1 MIEEQTGL
9 LVYGYLPEKK
19 ELQVESRYL
28 GLRLP
33 GEMET
38 MKETLKRLGS
48 QAEETIDLAGLLSL
62 AETAGMMEEEERRT
76 SEGCGE
82 TDGKVPA
89 KEKVRIGI
97 AKDEAFCFF
106 YQENLK
112 ILEDMGA
119 ELVYFS
125 PLRDEK
131 IPADV
136 DGLIFYGGYPEL
148 YAEKLSRNSSMRDS
162 VRMALKKGLPCIG
175 ECGGFL
181 YLQEYLKTKEGKRF
195 PMTGVLPGGSHY
207 TGRLLRFGYVTLSGG
222 TAFGRDAGEIPAHEF
237 HYYPRMQEM
246 RIWQASHCPKEAGDV
261 SSAPG
266 VCGRVIRTFTMEETG
281 SLQKTFWMHAGTGG
295 RSFESGNRF
304 GTGHPADQT
313 TG

>member
-1 MIEEQTGL
+1 MILNRISPSIYPRLKAMIEEQTGL

-48 QAEETIDLAGLLSL
+48 LAEETIDLAGLLSL
-62 AETAGMMEEEERRT
+62 AENSGMMEEEERRT

-106 YQENLK
+106 YQDNLK

-119 ELVYFS
+119 ELVYF
-125 PLRDEK
+125 PRF
-131 IPADV
+131 
-136 DGLIFYGGYPEL
+136 G
-148 YAEKLSRNSSMRDS
+148 M
-162 VRMALKKGLPCIG
+162 
-175 ECGGFL
+175 
-181 YLQEYLKTKEGKRF
+181 KRF
-195 PMTGVLPGGSHY
+195 RQTWTDSSFTAATRSCMLKSLV
-207 TGRLLRFGYVTLSGG
+207 G
-222 TAFGRDAGEIPAHEF
+222 TALCETAFA
-237 HYYPRMQEM
+237 
-246 RIWQASHCPKEAGDV
+246 WQ
-261 SSAPG
+261 
-266 VCGRVIRTFTMEETG
+266 
-281 SLQKTFWMHAGTGG
+281 
-295 RSFESGNRF
+295 
-304 GTGHPADQT
+304 
-313 TG
+313 

>member
-1 MIEEQTGL
+1 M
-9 LVYGYLPEKK
+9 
-19 ELQVESRYL
+19 
-28 GLRLP
+28 
-33 GEMET
+33 
-38 MKETLKRLGS
+38 
-48 QAEETIDLAGLLSL
+48 
-62 AETAGMMEEEERRT
+62 
-76 SEGCGE
+76 
-82 TDGKVPA
+82 PA

-106 YQENLK
+106 YQDNLK

-148 YAEKLSRNSSMRDS
+148 YAEKLSRNSSMRGS
-162 VRMALKKGLPCIG
+162 VRMAVKKGLPCIG

-181 YLQEYLKTKEGKRF
+181 YLQEYLETKEGQRF

-222 TAFGRDAGEIPAHEF
+222 TAFGGDAGEIPAHEF
-237 HYYPRMQEM
+237 HYYDSTDAGNAYL
-246 RIWQASHCPKEAGDV
+246 ASKPLSKRSWRCIVSTGRLWAGY
-261 SSAPG
+261 PHIHYG
-266 VCGRVIRTFTMEETG
+266 
-281 SLQKTFWMHAGTGG
+281 
-295 RSFESGNRF
+295 GNRKF
-304 GTGHPADQT
+304 AENFLDACRNRRKEF
-313 TG
+313 

>member
-1 MIEEQTGL
+1 MYPRLKEMIEEQTGL

-76 SEGCGE
+76 SKGCGE

-106 YQENLK
+106 YQDNLK

-148 YAEKLSRNSSMRDS
+148 YAESLAGT
-162 VRMALKKGLPCIG
+162 VPC
-175 ECGGFL
+175 E
-181 YLQEYLKTKEGKRF
+181 
-195 PMTGVLPGGSHY
+195 
-207 TGRLLRFGYVTLSGG
+207 
-222 TAFGRDAGEIPAHEF
+222 TAFT
-237 HYYPRMQEM
+237 
-246 RIWQASHCPKEAGDV
+246 WQ
-261 SSAPG
+261 
-266 VCGRVIRTFTMEETG
+266 
-281 SLQKTFWMHAGTGG
+281 
-295 RSFESGNRF
+295 
-304 GTGHPADQT
+304 
-313 TG
+313 